1 MYTSSWGVMYSIIA
15 SLGAGP
21 AFLGALRWG
30 GEAEGL
36 RLGFVFFEGGGGLVD
51 GFDEEEAEVEEGSR
65 AQGSARGMICSDCP
79 APCCAVL
86 YPAALC
92 WCGVLVLIER
102 VPPSLEEGLC
112 HIIRQRVPCACGII
126 LVLEHICEGPSLTLL
141 VPQGI
146 PHTHNFQFAHFHSS
160 ATKVHNLSRRFN
172 IIGLSTQP
180 ISGFLILLAG

>member
-1 MYTSSWGVMYSIIA
+1 VVKSSSSTIMYTSSWGVMYSIIA

-92 WCGVLVLIER
+92 WCVGVDR
-102 VPPSLEEGLC
+102 
-112 HIIRQRVPCACGII
+112 A
-126 LVLEHICEGPSLTLL
+126 GPSVTGGG
-141 VPQGI
+141 VVSY
-146 PHTHNFQFAHFHSS
+146 HT
-160 ATKVHNLSRRFN
+160 
-172 IIGLSTQP
+172 STR
-180 ISGFLILLAG
+180 SLRMRHHTCA